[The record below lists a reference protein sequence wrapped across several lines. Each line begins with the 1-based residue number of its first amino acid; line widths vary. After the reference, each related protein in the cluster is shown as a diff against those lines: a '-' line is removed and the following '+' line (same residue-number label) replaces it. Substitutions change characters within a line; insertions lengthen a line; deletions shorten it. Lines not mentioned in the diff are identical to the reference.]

1 MDRKPSPLFLRLFS
15 LALLL
20 SALAVPA
27 SASGN
32 GKGEESLGDFLT
44 HHISNSN
51 EWHPLPWIHVPLP
64 TGWTVFGV
72 DMSISLHVVMM
83 LIAGL
88 LLIVLFAI
96 GGRRDRNAP
105 TGKLGHALE
114 ALVIYVRDEVVEPNL
129 GKKDTPAWLPFF
141 LTMFFFLLML
151 NLISLIPGWP
161 AATGNVNFTGA
172 MAVMIFVVYNLAGMI
187 HNGPVHYV
195 VNLIPKGVPLFVLPI
210 IAVIEVMGLF
220 TKAVALCIRLFANM
234 TAGHILLL
242 SLTGLIVVFKTAWV
256 ALGFVPMTLF
266 IYLIEVLVAFL
277 QAYIFTLLSALF
289 VGMAIHQ
296 EH

>member
-1 MDRKPSPLFLRLFS
+1 MQQRKSSAFLILAALMIGL
-15 LALLL
+15 LAL
-20 SALAVPA
+20 PT
-27 SASGN
+27 SASGS
-32 GKGEESLGDFLT
+32 KEGEVSLGDFLT

-51 EWHPLPWIHVPLP
+51 EWHPLPGVHVPLP
-64 TGWTVFGV
+64 TGWVIGGV
-72 DMSISLHVVMM
+72 DMSISTHVLMM
-83 LIAGL
+83 LIAGG
-88 LLIVLFAI
+88 LLIILFAL
-96 GGRRDRNAP
+96 GGKRKSHAP
-105 TGKLGHALE
+105 TNKLGHALE
-114 ALVIYVRDEVVEPNL
+114 ALVLYVRDEVVRPNL
-129 GKKDTPAWLPFF
+129 GDKDTPVWLPFF
-141 LTMFFFLLML
+141 LTMFFFLLTL
-151 NLISLIPGWP
+151 NLISLIPGFP

-172 MAVMIFVVYNLAGMI
+172 MALMIFVIYNLAGMI

-210 IAVIEVMGLF
+210 IAVIEVVGLF
-220 TKAVALCIRLFANM
+220 TKALALCIRLFANM

-242 SLTGLIVVFKTAWV
+242 SLTGLIIVFETAWAAV
-256 ALGFVPMTLF
+256 GFVPFTVF

>member
-1 MDRKPSPLFLRLFS
+1 MHVKKTFARLPFLA
-15 LALLL
+15 ALLGIL
-20 SALAVPA
+20 SLPA
-27 SASGN
+27 AASE

-44 HHISNSN
+44 HHISNSH
-51 EWHPLPWIHVPLP
+51 EFHPIPFLPSLHLP
-64 TGWTVFGV
+64 TGWTVFGI
-72 DMSISLHVVMM
+72 DMSISLHVFMM
-83 LIAGL
+83 LLAGA
-88 LLIVLFAI
+88 LLIILFAL
-96 GGRRDRNAP
+96 GGRRRNSAP
-105 TGKLGHALE
+105 TSKLGHALE

-129 GKKDTPAWLPFF
+129 GKKDTAAWLPFF
-141 LTMFFFLLML
+141 LTIFFFFLVL
-151 NLISLIPGWP
+151 NLLGLIPGFS

-172 MAVMIFVVYNLAGMI
+172 MAVLIFVTYNAAGMI
-187 HNGPVHYV
+187 RNGPIHYMT
-195 VNLIPKGVPLFVLPI
+195 NLIPKGVPLFVLPI

-256 ALGFVPMTLF
+256 ALGFLPMTLF
-266 IYLIEVLVAFL
+266 IYLIEILVAFL